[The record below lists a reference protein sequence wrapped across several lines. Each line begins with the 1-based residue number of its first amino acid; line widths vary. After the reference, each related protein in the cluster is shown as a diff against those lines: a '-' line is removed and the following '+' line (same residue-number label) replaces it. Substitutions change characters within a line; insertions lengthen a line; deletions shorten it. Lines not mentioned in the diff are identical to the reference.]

1 MIYCNHGKTADEWEG
16 VHKMSYVIMRM
27 KKLKTRASVASS
39 GRHNFR
45 ERDTPNADAS
55 LTSTNLHEK
64 AQNTNDLM
72 HRLTMNIPSPK
83 NRRKNAVLAVEYM
96 ITASPEWWQNATQ
109 IQRLDFERK
118 AKQFLTE
125 IYGDKNIIQFSIHR
139 DEKTPHVSAIVTPMF
154 ENKLNCRHFCGGRAK
169 LAEQQDRIAELMN
182 DLGLE
187 RGIRG
192 SKAKHKTIQQ
202 FYADIQK
209 KDQDT
214 VVKSVTAAELKPQ
227 KIDFFHK
234 ESDETVA
241 QRINDRL
248 RAPIKA
254 LRARSRQLDEVE
266 YENKS
271 LRSERRSIE
280 PYLQIMST
288 LPKNM
293 QKDLLKKLTQI
304 SKNYRQQQLDDYEMK
319 RKQRSKDRHGF
330 ER

>member
-1 MIYCNHGKTADEWEG
+1 
-16 VHKMSYVIMRM
+16 MSYVIMRM

-45 ERDTPNADAS
+45 ERDTPNADAN

-72 HRLTMNIPSPK
+72 RRLTMNIPTPK

-96 ITASPEWWQNATQ
+96 ITASPEWWQSATQ
-109 IQRLDFERK
+109 MQKIEFEQN
-118 AKQFLTE
+118 AKRFLTE
-125 IYGDKNIIQFSIHR
+125 IYGDKNIIQFSVHR

-154 ENKLNCRHFCGGRAK
+154 ENKLNARHFCGGRAK
-169 LAEQQDRIAELMN
+169 LAEQQDRIAEIMA

-187 RGIRG
+187 RGIKG

-214 VVKSVTAAELKPQ
+214 VVKAVTAAELKP
-227 KIDFFHK
+227 KKTGFLH
-234 ESDETVA
+234 SETDDAVA

-254 LRARSRQLDEVE
+254 LRARSRHLDEVE

-288 LPKNM
+288 LPQNM
-293 QKDLLKKLTQI
+293 QKDLLKQLTQI
-304 SKNYRQQQLDDYEMK
+304 SKNYREDQKRAYEEK
-319 RKQRSKDRHGF
+319 RKQREIERAQRSKDRHGF

>member
-1 MIYCNHGKTADEWEG
+1 
-16 VHKMSYVIMRM
+16 MSYVIMRM

-45 ERDTPNADAS
+45 ERDTPNADES
-55 LTSTNLHEK
+55 LTITNSHEK

-72 HRLTMNIPSPK
+72 RRLTMNIPAPK

-96 ITASPEWWQNATQ
+96 ITASPEWWQSATQ
-109 IQRLDFERK
+109 IQKIEFEQK
-118 AKQFLTE
+118 AKRFLTE
-125 IYGDKNIIQFSIHR
+125 TYGDKNIIQFSVHR

-154 ENKLNCRHFCGGRAK
+154 ENKLNARHFCGGRAK
-169 LAEQQDRIAELMN
+169 LAEQQDRIAEIMA

-202 FYADIQK
+202 FYTEIQK
-209 KDQDT
+209 KDQET
-214 VVKSVTAAELKPQ
+214 TIKAVTAAELKPQ
-227 KIDFFHK
+227 KTGFLH
-234 ESDETVA
+234 SETAEGVA
-241 QRINDRL
+241 QRINNRL
-248 RAPIKA
+248 RAPVKA
-254 LRARSRQLDEVE
+254 LRARSKQLDEVE

-271 LRSERRSIE
+271 LRSERRAIE

-293 QKDLLKKLTQI
+293 QKDLLKQLSQI
-304 SKNYRQQQLDDYEMK
+304 SKNYRDEQKRQYEDQ
-319 RKQRSKDRHGF
+319 RKQREIERAQRSKDRHGF

>member
-1 MIYCNHGKTADEWEG
+1 
-16 VHKMSYVIMRM
+16 MSYVIMRM

-45 ERDTPNADAS
+45 ERDTPNADAN

-72 HRLTMNIPSPK
+72 RRLTMNIPTPK
-83 NRRKNAVLAVEYM
+83 NRRKNAVLAIEYM

-154 ENKLNCRHFCGGRAK
+154 ENKLNARHFCGGRAK
-169 LAEQQDRIAELMN
+169 LAEQQDRIAELMSE
-182 DLGLE
+182 LALE

-202 FYADIQK
+202 FYAEIQK
-209 KDQDT
+209 KDQETT
-214 VVKSVTAAELKPQ
+214 VQAVTAAELKPQ
-227 KIDFFHK
+227 KLDFFHK
-234 ESDETVA
+234 ETDDAVA

-254 LRARSRQLDEVE
+254 LRARSRHLDEVE

-271 LRSERRSIE
+271 LRSERREIE

-288 LPKNM
+288 LPQNM
-293 QKDLLKKLTQI
+293 QKDLLKQLTQI
-304 SKNYRQQQLDDYEMK
+304 SKNYREDQKRQSEEK
-319 RKQRSKDRHGF
+319 RKQRSRDRHGF